1 VSKIYDEL
9 KRAQQ
14 SKSSRQTI
22 PLDLLS
28 SVIEKVSPTIPAAE
42 NSETEIQ
49 LGPGMEQGREQ
60 AWEKV
65 KETMQGPACAQDRV
79 AGQESTLELP
89 LAAVAEAEI
98 SPASAAAPAEEIAA
112 EPEVLPLD
120 SEEVAIPETR
130 VQLSLD
136 TAPVQ
141 EQEPEKTQEKLQEPA
156 AQESSAEV
164 PKVAVAEAETL
175 PVGEIAVEPEVTEA
189 DTPLP
194 AEDFAA
200 ASTPAPA
207 EADAEADAPA
217 EEIHRSL
224 INTEPQ
230 EGFAARES
238 SSDAQ
243 PSLVWET
250 ELQLTPEMETQAAVA
265 APSQPGE
272 EEKWEEEVY
281 ARRATTENHV
291 AAPRAWESF
300 RWPAVALAGLVLFAA
315 LGFVLLRPK
324 NSSKTANVAID
335 AGASP
340 SLDLKS
346 EREGSDWRVSWNR
359 NAPALQQATG
369 AHISISDGATRK
381 EFDLGPGELRNGSLV
396 YSPISDNVLL
406 QLQLKYKDSR
416 QAESAWVRIVAG
428 SRSGPPGKTK
438 VPSRASVSAVQ
449 PPARTGPM
457 TTAAGATTTGATAV
471 VAAPKL
477 AAAAVPSA
485 AEARSAKTE
494 AVPVERPVPA
504 SSSPMNS
511 APVAASS
518 AKAAD
523 AVSEPASGK
532 AAAVAST
539 PAPPPAESAP
549 KSPASAPAAAP
560 VAAIAP
566 TAPAGSTSPGAVAPG
581 AVLDPAKLLRG
592 GSPVYPAIA
601 RQTNIRGSVEVRFRI
616 TATGEVT
623 NAVAVSGS
631 PVLGRAAV
639 DAVKSWR
646 YTPARMNGAPV
657 ESESRVTF
665 QFQPN

>member
-42 NSETEIQ
+42 NSEMEIQ
-49 LGPGMEQGREQ
+49 LGPGTAQGREQ
-60 AWEKV
+60 APERV
-65 KETMQGPACAQDRV
+65 KETVQEPVVARDRV
-79 AGQESTLELP
+79 AGPESALELP
-89 LAAVAEAEI
+89 LVAVPELEI
-98 SPASAAAPAEEIAA
+98 PPASAAAAAEETLAVEEIAL
-112 EPEVLPLD
+112 EPEV
-120 SEEVAIPETR
+120 I
-130 VQLSLD
+130 
-136 TAPVQ
+136 
-141 EQEPEKTQEKLQEPA
+141 
-156 AQESSAEV
+156 EV
-164 PKVAVAEAETL
+164 P
-175 PVGEIAVEPEVTEA
+175 
-189 DTPLP
+189 TPLA

-200 ASTPAPA
+200 ASTPALP
-207 EADAEADAPA
+207 EANAPA

-224 INTEPQ
+224 SNTQPQ
-230 EGFAARES
+230 EGLAARES
-238 SSDAQ
+238 SSDAP

-265 APSQPGE
+265 APSRPNE
-272 EEKWEEEVY
+272 EKKWEEEVY
-281 ARRATTENHV
+281 AGRATAEDDG

-315 LGFVLLRPK
+315 LGSVLLRPK
-324 NSSKTANVAID
+324 NSPKTANVAID

-359 NAPALQQATG
+359 IAPALQQATG
-369 AHISISDGATRK
+369 AHISISDGATHK

-396 YSPISDNVLL
+396 YSPVSDNVLL

-416 QAESAWVRIVAG
+416 PAESAWVRIVAG
-428 SRSGPPGKTK
+428 SRSGPSGKTK
-438 VPSRASVSAVQ
+438 VPSSASAPAAQ
-449 PPARTGPM
+449 PPARTSPA
-457 TTAAGATTTGATAV
+457 TTAATAL
-471 VAAPKL
+471 AAPKL

-485 AEARSAKTE
+485 AEAKSAKTE
-494 AVPVERPVPA
+494 AAPVERPVPA
-504 SSSPMNS
+504 SSSPVNS
-511 APVAASS
+511 APVVASS

-539 PAPPPAESAP
+539 PALPPAEAAPKPPASAP
-549 KSPASAPAAAP
+549 TPAPAAAP

-566 TAPAGSTSPGAVAPG
+566 TAPAGSTSPGAAAPG

-616 TATGEVT
+616 AATGEVT

-631 PVLGRAAV
+631 PVLARAAA

-646 YTPARMNGAPV
+646 YSPARMNGAPV